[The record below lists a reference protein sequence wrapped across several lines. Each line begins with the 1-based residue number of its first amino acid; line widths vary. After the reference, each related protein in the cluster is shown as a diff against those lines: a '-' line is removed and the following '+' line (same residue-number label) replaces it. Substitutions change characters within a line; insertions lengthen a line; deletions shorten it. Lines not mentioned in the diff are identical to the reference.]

1 MYRLLIAR
9 AVGFLILLFKLNDK
23 VMKRTKQLEFTA
35 LKYGLITAAG
45 LIAYFLLMKLAGLVQ
60 IVELRMLNLF
70 ILIAGVGFAMREY
83 KKRGEDEMDYLH
95 GFGIGMLTS
104 AVSVITFALFVFAYL
119 NFFDPAFMETLRQEE
134 AFGQYLNP
142 YIAAVA
148 IFFEGMG
155 SGLILSFIFMQYMKG
170 SMLRSMKKKEKF
182 SEEDKVYH

>member
-1 MYRLLIAR
+1 MR
-9 AVGFLILLFKLNDK
+9 
-23 VMKRTKQLEFTA
+23 RTRHLERTA
-35 LKYGLITAAG
+35 LKYGLITTAG

-70 ILIAGVGFAMREY
+70 ILIAGVGFAIREY
-83 KKRGEDEMDYLH
+83 KRSGEDEMDYLQ
-95 GFGIGMLTS
+95 GFGIGMLTT
-104 AVSVITFALFVFAYL
+104 AVSVITFALFIFIYL
-119 NFFDPAFMETLRQEE
+119 NFLDPAFMETIRQEE

-155 SGLILSFIFMQYMKG
+155 SGLILSFIIMQYMKR
-170 SMLRSMKKKEKF
+170 SMLSDMKREEKT

>member
-1 MYRLLIAR
+1 
-9 AVGFLILLFKLNDK
+9 
-23 VMKRTKQLEFTA
+23 
-35 LKYGLITAAG
+35 
-45 LIAYFLLMKLAGLVQ
+45 
-60 IVELRMLNLF
+60 
-70 ILIAGVGFAMREY
+70 
-83 KKRGEDEMDYLH
+83 
-95 GFGIGMLTS
+95 
-104 AVSVITFALFVFAYL
+104 
-119 NFFDPAFMETLRQEE
+119 METLRQEE